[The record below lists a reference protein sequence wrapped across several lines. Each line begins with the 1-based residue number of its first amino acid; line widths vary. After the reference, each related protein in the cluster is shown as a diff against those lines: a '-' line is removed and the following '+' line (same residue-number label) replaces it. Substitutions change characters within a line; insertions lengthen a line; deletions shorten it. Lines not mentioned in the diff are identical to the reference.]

1 MSIQP
6 KSLLTLLELNR
17 KEFAYLLSLGEK
29 VKRAPNRWSRS
40 LMGKSLAMIFEKS
53 STRTRV
59 SFEVGMTQLGGHA
72 LYLNGNDLQLGRGE
86 TVADTAQVL
95 SRFVDGIMIRTFSH
109 HMVEELAESS
119 RVPVINGL
127 TDTHH
132 PCQALADLMTI
143 HKEFGKLKGLQI
155 VFVGDGNNVAHS
167 LMIAAA
173 QVGAHF
179 RLACPEGYEMNT
191 EVIQQARQVA
201 AQTGSR
207 IETTYLVKGSVKG
220 AQAVYTDVWTS
231 MGQEK
236 EKTKRLKAFR
246 GYQVNQKLMSESSH
260 AIFLHCLPAHRGEE
274 VSAEVIDGP
283 QSRVWDQ
290 AENRLHAQK
299 AILITLLGKSH
310 EKDQ

>member
-1 MSIQP
+1 MVIHP
-6 KSLLTLLELNR
+6 KNLLTLLELNQ
-17 KEFAYLLSLGEK
+17 KEFANLLSLGEK
-29 VKRAPNRWSRS
+29 VKRAPKRWRRS
-40 LMGKSLAMIFEKS
+40 LTGKSLAMIFEKS

-59 SFEVGMTQLGGHA
+59 SFEVGMTQMGGHA

-86 TVADTAQVL
+86 TVSDTAQVL

-109 HMVEELAESS
+109 RMVEELAEIS

-127 TDTHH
+127 TDIHH

-143 HKEFGKLKGLQI
+143 QEEFGKLKGLQI

-173 QVGAHF
+173 QTGAHF
-179 RLACPEGYEMNT
+179 RLACPKGYEMNPK
-191 EVIQQARQVA
+191 VIHQARQVA
-201 AQTGSR
+201 FQTGSR
-207 IETTYLVKGSVKG
+207 IETTQEVKGSVKG
-220 AQAVYTDVWTS
+220 AHAVYTDVWTS
-231 MGQEK
+231 MGQER
-236 EKTKRLKAFR
+236 EKAKRLKAFQR
-246 GYQVNQKLMSESSH
+246 YQVNQKLMCESPS

-299 AILITLLGKSH
+299 AVLITLLGKTA
-310 EKDQ
+310 